1 MITDKA
7 STFTEMYIKER
18 TYNDIQ
24 SKRVVW
30 QELAK
35 IYNSSVKTM
44 TTANGDLAII
54 ALEILYK
61 NHKITLKETD
71 TMPLK
76 VEVRFNL
83 KMKYEFNICQKD
95 WTNKISSFF
104 GTKPTKTGFIEF
116 DTKYGIQSEESELVL
131 ELLNDSYIREN
142 ILVNNL
148 YSLILEY
155 DQKTKIYK
163 LLTVK
168 DRNTKDIKALTEL
181 IDLEF
186 HIIDNFIKQ
195 GLV

>member
-1 MITDKA
+1 
-7 STFTEMYIKER
+7 
-18 TYNDIQ
+18 
-24 SKRVVW
+24 
-30 QELAK
+30 
-35 IYNSSVKTM
+35 
-44 TTANGDLAII
+44 
-54 ALEILYK
+54 
-61 NHKITLKETD
+61 
-71 TMPLK
+71 LK

>member
-61 NHKITLKETD
+61 NHKITL
-71 TMPLK
+71 
-76 VEVRFNL
+76 
-83 KMKYEFNICQKD
+83 
-95 WTNKISSFF
+95 
-104 GTKPTKTGFIEF
+104 
-116 DTKYGIQSEESELVL
+116 
-131 ELLNDSYIREN
+131 
-142 ILVNNL
+142 
-148 YSLILEY
+148 
-155 DQKTKIYK
+155 
-163 LLTVK
+163 
-168 DRNTKDIKALTEL
+168 
-181 IDLEF
+181 
-186 HIIDNFIKQ
+186 
-195 GLV
+195 